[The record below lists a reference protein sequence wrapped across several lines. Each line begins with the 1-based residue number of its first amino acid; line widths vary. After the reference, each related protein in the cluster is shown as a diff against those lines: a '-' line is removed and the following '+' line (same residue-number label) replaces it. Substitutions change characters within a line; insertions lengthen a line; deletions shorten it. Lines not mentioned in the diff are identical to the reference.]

1 MRVDADKFS
10 YPFKRNTP
18 QVFIKKMK
26 RGANE
31 ITSTCIINLQTLTRA
46 GKKSDRLVQLKA

>member
-1 MRVDADKFS
+1 MRLDADNFF

-18 QVFIKKMK
+18 QVFIKKME

-31 ITSTCIINLQTLTRA
+31 ITSTCIINLQTLRA
-46 GKKSDRLVQLKA
+46 GKKSNRLAQLKA